1 MESKKLF
8 NEVFEEVNDI
18 NISGGAGATDA
29 QCHHWYVESMYLL
42 ACYGTGQYYCDMWK
56 KYCSNPV
63 RK

>member
-8 NEVFEEVNDI
+8 NEVFEEVNDV

-29 QCHHWYVESMYLL
+29 QCHHWYVEGFLSGF
-42 ACYGTGQYYCDMWK
+42 GTGQYYCDMWR